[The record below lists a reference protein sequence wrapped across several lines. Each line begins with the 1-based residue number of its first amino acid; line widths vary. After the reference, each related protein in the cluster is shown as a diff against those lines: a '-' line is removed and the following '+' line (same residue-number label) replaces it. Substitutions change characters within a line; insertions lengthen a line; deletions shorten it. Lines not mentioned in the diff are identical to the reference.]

1 MWRRSKGSSS
11 GELPKLYDR
20 YILASKNYDN
30 DTLRKAN
37 VAASTF
43 RAATKGVPSL
53 RQLVLSRLGRRQGM
67 TFLDERAKLRKRG
80 VRNARLLFEPYNS
93 VEESIF
99 LQEIEV
105 RISWEGEARGEERR
119 NVPVFYHFDKEK
131 CVLKDPWRPWGG
143 IEVSYFAGC
152 GSSSIQRFDLHADE
166 FRFSLRTQ
174 EKLTQG
180 TFHAAVDLMFGG
192 TRAGK
197 ILRERIGGTER
208 AFKVDT
214 RAILWGG
221 SETMEKR
228 AVYTYSSERR
238 RFPEDFPPSAEWGGK
253 GFLDYFWRDFY
264 SRWVSIIQE
273 KYVKMVEFV
282 NDPTL
287 EDMEFL
293 VNCFDYCMLSIWFDV
308 EYEHLRDIGRLRAL
322 LR

>member
-1 MWRRSKGSSS
+1 MWRRSNASSS
-11 GELPKLYDR
+11 GELPKLYNR
-20 YILASKNYDN
+20 YIQASKNYDS

-43 RAATKGVPSL
+43 RVATKGVPSL
-53 RQLVLSRLGRRQGM
+53 KQLVLSRLGRGQSM
-67 TFLDERAKLRKRG
+67 TFLNERAKLRKRG
-80 VRNARLLFEPYNS
+80 MGNARLLFEPYNS
-93 VEESIF
+93 VEECIF
-99 LQEIEV
+99 LQEIEI
-105 RISWEGEARGEERR
+105 RILWEEEARGEERR
-119 NVPVFYHFDKEK
+119 NVPVFYHFDREK
-131 CVLKDPWRPWGG
+131 RVLEDPLRPWGG

-152 GSSSIQRFDLHADE
+152 GSSAIQRFDLHANE

-180 TFHAAVDLMFGG
+180 TFHAAVDLMFGS
-192 TRAGK
+192 TSAGK
-197 ILRERIGGTER
+197 ILGEKMRGPERT
-208 AFKVDT
+208 FKVDT

-238 RFPEDFPPSAEWGGK
+238 HFPRDFPPSTEWGGK
-253 GFLDYFWRDFY
+253 GFLDYFLRDFY
-264 SRWVSIIQE
+264 HRWVSNIQE
-273 KYVKMVEFV
+273 KYVKMVEFA

-293 VNCFDYCMLSIWFDV
+293 GNCFDYCMLSIWFDV